1 MHSARPLAV
10 MGLAAF
16 APFAAASNPPA
27 PAPVPAGAYTVDKA
41 HTSLIFRVNHMG
53 FSNYTARFT
62 RIEAQ
67 LQFDPANLGAARV
80 RVNIDPRSIEADNA
94 PAGFMQTL
102 AGKDWLDAD
111 RFPQMTFVSKTIEL
125 TGADSFQIHG
135 ELTLHGVTRPLT
147 LEARYNGG
155 YAGQPMDPHA
165 RVGFSAHGTLQRSEF
180 GVSFG
185 IPAPGTQLGVSDAI
199 AVTLETEFNG
209 PPLAAKAQ

>member
-1 MHSARPLAV
+1 
-10 MGLAAF
+10 
-16 APFAAASNPPA
+16 
-27 PAPVPAGAYTVDKA
+27 
-41 HTSLIFRVNHMG
+41 MG

-67 LQFDPANLGAARV
+67 LQFDPANIGAARV

-94 PAGFMQTL
+94 PEGFMLTL